1 VVENFTKQSRKNKL
15 STSEM
20 DEDSDSSDSRR
31 SRSGD
36 SSCSDLTGNSS
47 CEFDSESFDLLS
59 DVLNPG
65 LPIPSLIAVC
75 FDSCPEE
82 VKEFITVDVTD
93 GLRLHP
99 HLNEKD
105 FSGHRVLLCKILEGL
120 RDRYDNEEVVK
131 ESYAAL
137 TGCYILVTY
146 DHMLRDGSTEIFGD
160 KELLLQCYPQ
170 FSGHPNLPALLSLRN
185 LMVAAFRTQSALRSM
200 YASLDICVRL
210 NGNQRIE
217 AALCRE
223 IYDRVRSGVLN
234 TSN

>member
-1 VVENFTKQSRKNKL
+1 MVENFTKQSRKNKL

-36 SSCSDLTGNSS
+36 SSCSDLTDNSS
-47 CEFDSESFDLLS
+47 CEFDSESYDLLS

-82 VKEFITVDVTD
+82 VKEFITGVTE

-105 FSGHRVLLCKILEGL
+105 FSGHRVLLFKILEGL

-146 DHMLRDGSTEIFGD
+146 DHMLRDGSTEIFRD
-160 KELLLQCYPQ
+160 KELLLQHYPQ
-170 FSGHPNLPALLSLRN
+170 FSSHGNLHALLSVRN
-185 LMVAAFRTQSALRSM
+185 LIVAAFRTQSALRSM
-200 YASLDICVRL
+200 FASLDICVRL